1 MYEIKKVDMIP
12 AIKQK
17 PLFLYNFIKLTK
29 APEILSYYL
38 WIQRFNDFCEI
49 LKIFAFFHRSAMMN
63 VGHLQLYDK

>member
-38 WIQRFNDFCEI
+38 
-49 LKIFAFFHRSAMMN
+49 
-63 VGHLQLYDK
+63 